1 MNADPFSGR
10 IIQALVPLFVLVP
23 TAAWYSSAFSILG
36 LSVLLVL
43 SALISG
49 SEVALFGL
57 SAQDMVWLKSQETPS
72 SKRVLKLLETPKRL
86 LATILIANN
95 AVNIAI
101 VLLFTLV
108 SNNWFGDSSYL
119 LFGRIAI
126 QTLFDIAVAT
136 VLILIFG
143 EILPKIYANRHAA
156 AFSLRMSGALSV
168 LDRLFSG
175 LSIPMQ
181 RSTIWLENRLA
192 KRSSSLSVDHLSQAL
207 ELASDADTSNEEK
220 RILEGIVTFGNT
232 DTKQVMRPRI
242 DIFAIA
248 HNATF
253 QAVISEVTTKGYS
266 RVPVYQE
273 SIDKVIGVLFLKDLL
288 PHLDTE
294 EFDWL
299 SLIREPFFVPENKK
313 LDDLLL
319 DFKSQKTHL
328 AVVVDEYGGTSGIV
342 TLEDVIEEIV
352 GDISDEFDDIDLN
365 YSRIDD
371 RTYVFE
377 AKTSLKDFYRVIQL
391 EDPEVFEYSKGESET
406 LAGFVLEITKAFP
419 KVGEQIHFKGYT
431 FVVESLDKR
440 RLKRLKIKLPAQ
452 KGR

>member
-1 MNADPFSGR
+1 
-10 IIQALVPLFVLVP
+10 
-23 TAAWYSSAFSILG
+23 
-36 LSVLLVL
+36 
-43 SALISG
+43 
-49 SEVALFGL
+49 
-57 SAQDMVWLKSQETPS
+57 MVWLKSQETPS

-108 SNNWFGDSSYL
+108 SNNWFGDSIYL
-119 LFGRIAI
+119 LFGHIAI

-143 EILPKIYANRHAA
+143 EILPKIYANRNAA
-156 AFSLRMSGALSV
+156 AFSLRMSVALSV

-175 LSIPMQ
+175 LSVPMQ

-192 KRSSSLSVDHLSQAL
+192 KRSSSISVDHLSQAL

-248 HNATF
+248 HDASF
-253 QAVISEVTTKGYS
+253 QDVISEVTTKGYS

-288 PHLDTE
+288 PHLESKD
-294 EFDWL
+294 FDWI
-299 SLIREPFFVPENKK
+299 SLIREPIFVPENKK

-377 AKTSLKDFYRVIQL
+377 AKTSLKDFYRIIQL
-391 EDPEVFEYSKGESET
+391 EDPVVFEQSKGESET

-419 KVGEQIHFKGYT
+419 KIGEQIHFKGYT
-431 FVVESLDKR
+431 FVAESLDKR
-440 RLKRLKIKLPAQ
+440 RLKRLKIKLPA
-452 KGR
+452 